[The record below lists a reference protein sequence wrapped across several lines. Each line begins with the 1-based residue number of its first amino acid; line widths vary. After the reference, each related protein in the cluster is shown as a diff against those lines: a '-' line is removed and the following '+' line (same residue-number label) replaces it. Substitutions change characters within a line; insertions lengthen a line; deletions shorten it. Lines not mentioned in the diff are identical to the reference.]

1 MTVKTVHTEEVQE
14 LLNRVAGFHTEGGD
28 ERSKKIV
35 HRFMGDIFQL
45 IEDFDVTPEEFWSA
59 VNYVS
64 DLGKNNDVIVIAVP
78 PSRTGGDHQEYLDAF
93 EQITEPLIPAR
104 LVVVGGAGATEVNG
118 VRLVDTPGFPEEYKA
133 EATTGAEVY
142 DMFTSVSGITW
153 TVVAPA
159 PVIMPARRTG
169 SYTLGTD
176 SPAGDFVSSQDFAV
190 AILDEIETPVHAN
203 RRMSVA
209 SEK

>member
-1 MTVKTVHTEEVQE
+1 MKIAVYGATGMVGSEVVAE
-14 LLNRVAGFHTEGGD
+14 AISRGHEVTSVSRSGKEVAGT
-28 ERSKKIV
+28 
-35 HRFMGDIFQL
+35 
-45 IEDFDVTPEEFWSA
+45 TA
-59 VNYVS
+59 VAAELSDGATYR

-93 EQITEPLIPAR
+93 EQITEALIPAR